1 MLRAFLDEHPDFAR
15 WLEPIQDRGKR
26 LAAVVRAPID
36 VAPTLKRI
44 LWHKLPGSVA
54 TSATLAV
61 AGRFGHWQGRVGL
74 SEAETSVHA
83 SPFDHASQ
91 ALLAL
96 PRDLPDPRKPE
107 FLARSAECVL
117 ECVAASNGGAFVLCT
132 SYEAVE
138 VYAAALSRALP
149 GTLVLAQG
157 RMPRSVMLQRFME
170 HRDAVLVG
178 VDSFWEGVSV
188 KGDAL
193 RLVVIPRLPFRVPS
207 DPLQE
212 ARLERIK
219 ARGRD
224 AFRSYSLPHAVLRLR
239 QGYGRLIR
247 STTDRG
253 VVVVLDRR
261 IHERSYG
268 ALMLRSLPPARKVN
282 APWRRVI
289 EEVREFYAP

>member
-1 MLRAFLDEHPDFAR
+1 M
-15 WLEPIQDRGKR
+15 
-26 LAAVVRAPID
+26 
-36 VAPTLKRI
+36 
-44 LWHKLPGSVA
+44 
-54 TSATLAV
+54 
-61 AGRFGHWQGRVGL
+61 
-74 SEAETSVHA
+74 
-83 SPFDHASQ
+83 
-91 ALLAL
+91 
-96 PRDLPDPRKPE
+96 
-107 FLARSAECVL
+107 
-117 ECVAASNGGAFVLCT
+117 
-132 SYEAVE
+132 
-138 VYAAALSRALP
+138 
-149 GTLVLAQG
+149 
-157 RMPRSVMLQRFME
+157 
-170 HRDAVLVG
+170 
-178 VDSFWEGVSV
+178 
-188 KGDAL
+188 
-193 RLVVIPRLPFRVPS
+193 PS